1 MRRRRDRMA
10 ELPPCPRCHMY
21 GGKRMVAPGKE
32 DLFFVLCDSCG
43 YRTKKYTDIAHAVR
57 VWREIQL

>member
-1 MRRRRDRMA
+1 
-10 ELPPCPRCHMY
+10 MY
-21 GGKRMVAPGKE
+21 GGKRMVATGKE

-57 VWREIQL
+57 AWRETQV